1 MSPRYAKHESSP
13 QKLKTGEP
21 EVLAVETVAHLK
33 TSTTL
38 QKSKKTSA
46 PPPKEVRLGK
56 DYEVLALLGE
66 GGMGYVYKVKDKRKN
81 QVLAVKVVRPEL
93 AADPRALKRFEQE
106 AEAAM
111 GLIHPNLVPVY
122 GQGITGDGAPYLVME
137 YQAGTPLDKLLKEE
151 KLIEADRAVDI
162 FMQICDALEHA
173 HAKGIVHR
181 DLKPSNIILTATNIN
196 ADVVRIVDFGIAKVL
211 AAPESRETFELTNTG
226 DLFGSPG
233 YMSPEQCM
241 GYQLD
246 ARSDIYSLGCVMYE
260 LLSGKPPF
268 NCDNPVQT
276 IVKHLSEAPERLNL
290 TPAGGKSIP
299 EALEDL
305 VLRCLE
311 KDPRNRYQSM
321 EQLRQDLSSIQV
333 GERPVFAQSR
343 EIAGRQLPVALK
355 LSLVAIINVGC
366 LSLALQQHEQV
377 IKSTADLDAIRY
389 QAETINTEFGDA
401 VESLQGYNLTR
412 SPIFAKHYSALTE
425 ELPGRVEN
433 LRRYRQNDPAF
444 VGAVEN
450 VQSRLQAGLDVLA
463 EQKAAMNEETPGQ
476 SNDSTAEQKDL
487 ERRAAS
493 QRAAAEA
500 LKDQI
505 PDPDDKSE
513 ANENVSRNTDFL
525 GSFVDAAS
533 RPPEKSLPVYGS
545 LQKSLQEMNNVADKS
560 LLQNSAA
567 TSRNWLI
574 AEILAL
580 MALNAAL
587 FPRFIKNRT
596 REKKKNIWQN
606 QKQ

>member
-276 IVKHLSEAPERLNL
+276 IVKHLSEAPERLKL

-321 EQLRQDLSSIQV
+321 EQLRKDLSSIQI
-333 GERPVFAQSR
+333 GERPVFARSR

-355 LSLVAIINVGC
+355 LSLVAIINIGC

-377 IKSTADLDAIRY
+377 VKSTADLDAIRSCG
-389 QAETINTEFGDA
+389 ETINTEFGDA
-401 VESLQGYNLTR
+401 VESLQGYNLTHNA
-412 SPIFAKHYSALTE
+412 IFAKRFASLRDR
-425 ELPGRVEN
+425 LPGRVES

-444 VGAVEN
+444 VAAVEN
-450 VQSRLQAGLDVLA
+450 VQSRLQEGLDVLA
-463 EQKAAMNEETPGQ
+463 EQKAAIPYEASGQ
-476 SNDSTAEQKDL
+476 SNPAQQAL
-487 ERRAAS
+487 EKRIAS
-493 QRAAAEA
+493 QKAAIQV
-500 LKDQI
+500 LKDQAT
-505 PDPDDKSE
+505 DPEYKNDGG
-513 ANENVSRNTDFL
+513 ENGIKNADPFF